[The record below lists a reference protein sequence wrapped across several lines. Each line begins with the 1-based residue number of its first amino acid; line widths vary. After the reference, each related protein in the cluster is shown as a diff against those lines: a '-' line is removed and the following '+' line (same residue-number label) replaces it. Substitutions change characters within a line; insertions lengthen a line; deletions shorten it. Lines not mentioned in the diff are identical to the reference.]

1 MVPRPCIMG
10 ILLLFC
16 EPHVG
21 SARDLKKFFNPDI
34 TDVKVSINGLP
45 NKVNSQGIEPW
56 GQWEEVLQ
64 HFAGINGGNTDNID
78 TTKFYT
84 GYKFGLLIDLQSMK
98 DGKMLGSGIRLVQ
111 PKDGVQLE
119 IQRTG
124 SGSCSVKG
132 PHFHPYRHTVK
143 HLEQ

>member
-1 MVPRPCIMG
+1 MNVPRPCIMG

-45 NKVNSQGIEPW
+45 KKVNSQGIEPW
-56 GQWEEVLQ
+56 DQWEEVL
-64 HFAGINGGNTDNID
+64 TDNMD

-84 GYKFGLLIDLQSMK
+84 GYKFGVLIDLQSMK

-111 PKDGVQLE
+111 TKDGVQLE

-132 PHFHPYRHTVK
+132 PHFHPYRRTAK
-143 HLEQ
+143 HLE

>member
-1 MVPRPCIMG
+1 MG

-45 NKVNSQGIEPW
+45 KKVNSQGIEPW
-56 GQWEEVLQ
+56 DQWEEVL
-64 HFAGINGGNTDNID
+64 TDNMD

-84 GYKFGLLIDLQSMK
+84 RYKFGLFIELQSMK

-124 SGSCSVKG
+124 SGSCSVKV
-132 PHFHPYRHTVK
+132 PHFHPYRRTVK
-143 HLEQ
+143 HLE